1 MERTG
6 YEVYE
11 LYLKPHQAEI
21 ESGAPFALE
30 IRSRSDYRRL
40 VVRARVARSKE
51 QLANPEPLWV
61 REEKWEQ
68 IQGEPLWIEILEE
81 LDEETVLER
90 AEASREGVKAYGST

>member
-11 LYLKPHQAEI
+11 LYLRPYQEEI
-21 ESGAPFALE
+21 KNATPFALE
-30 IRSRSDYRRL
+30 IRSTSDYRRL

-51 QLANPEPLWV
+51 QLTNPEPLWV

-81 LDEETVLER
+81 LDEDTVLER
-90 AEASREGVKAYGST
+90 PEASPEGIKAYGSS